1 MMLAMA
7 AQLQGGSPPGPFD
20 EAWESIAKWVAA
32 LPVPPWVVALGPLLL
47 LVAWLFLEGY
57 WLRGASIRRILF
69 GSLER
74 LSWLAAVFAA
84 LWFSLPTGFE
94 AYPTYIAIGATASFP
109 VLVLRRSIIA
119 MLREPSLR
127 TPLLIVYTVVFALS
141 FAALW
146 YVTLGLPSERAS
158 YFVLWHQIVRVAA
171 ALTGTTSL
179 LCVMFLLMP
188 LVMDRFEGRSF
199 IQFVASRHVR
209 AGKSRF
215 LTAISFLSIAGVAVS
230 SCVLCVVIAV
240 MTGFGEDLKRKILD
254 NNAHVKVEGKEIGG
268 FDYWRDTLA
277 RVRATPGVQAAT
289 PIAAG
294 EAMASSR
301 SNTAGVQLRG
311 IETDSISTVIA
322 LEQNIEVGSFDWL
335 NQPQHLANLP
345 PETVIWYGP
354 GGQAYYKGSP
364 TRRLP
369 AGVDP
374 TVIRATYQP
383 DEYPGIVLG
392 RELAKTLHVYVGE
405 PITLIAPLG
414 DLGPM
419 GMMPRNRRF
428 RVAGIFYSGMYEYD
442 ASNAYV
448 MLEDAQ
454 EFLDLGP
461 KITDIDARVANQDA
475 VGSIRAQVERDVGRE
490 DLRVRDWQEMN
501 RQLFSA
507 LKLEKLATFI
517 ILGIAIVVASFCI
530 ICTLLLMVTEKSKE
544 IAILKA
550 LGASDRMILR
560 VFMLEG
566 VIIGAIGTIFGVA
579 TGVALTVGTKSFGV
593 RLPQDIYYVDRLPV
607 NIDPMDFLL
616 VAICSMLITTLATI
630 YPALAASRLRPVEGI
645 RYE

>member
-7 AQLQGGSPPGPFD
+7 APLGGGTPPGAFD
-20 EAWESIAKWVAA
+20 EGWEAIAKWSAG
-32 LPVPPWVVALGPLLL
+32 LPGPEWLVLL
-47 LVAWLFLEGY
+47 
-57 WLRGASIRRILF
+57 
-69 GSLER
+69 
-74 LSWLAAVFAA
+74 
-84 LWFSLPTGFE
+84 P
-94 AYPTYIAIGATASFP
+94 P
-109 VLVLRRSIIA
+109 VLVLVGWLLLEGFWIRGSSLRRVLLAVGERVVWLGAVFLGLWLSVPVGFQGKLSYVALSAAAAVVLLVFRRSLVA
-119 MLREPSLR
+119 MIGEPRFR
-127 TPLLIVYTVVFALS
+127 TALLITYTVVLALS
-141 FAALW
+141 FGALW
-146 YVTLGLPSERAS
+146 YVTLGLPSERVS

-171 ALTGTTSL
+171 ALTGTASL
-179 LCVMFLLMP
+179 LCIMFLLLP

-199 IQFVASRHVR
+199 TQFVASRHVR
-209 AGKSRF
+209 AGKSKF

-240 MTGFGEDLKRKILD
+240 MTGFGEDLKRKILE
-254 NNAHVKVEGKEIGG
+254 NNAHVKVEAREVGG
-268 FDYWRDTLA
+268 FEYWRETLD
-277 RVRATPGVQAAT
+277 RVRTAPGVQAAT

-301 SNTAGVQLRG
+301 SNTAGVLLRG
-311 IETDSISTVIA
+311 VEMDSISTVIA
-322 LEQNIEVGSFDWL
+322 LEQNIEVGEFDWL
-335 NQPQHLANLP
+335 NQPHLLANLP
-345 PETVIWYGP
+345 EDTIIWYGP
-354 GGQAYYKGSP
+354 GGQAYFKGRPS
-364 TRRLP
+364 RRLP
-369 AGVDP
+369 PGVDP
-374 TVIRATYQP
+374 AVARVTYQP
-383 DEYPGIVLG
+383 DEYPGIILG

-448 MLEDAQ
+448 TLEDAQ

-461 KITDIDARVANQDA
+461 RITDIDARVANQEA
-475 VGSIRAQVERDVGRE
+475 VGSIRGQVERDVARD

-607 NIDPMDFLL
+607 NIDPMDFML
-616 VAICSMLITTLATI
+616 VALSSMLITTLATI